1 VLKCLLL
8 CCADLEG
15 HGGHLRLA
23 GNWLEL
29 DLAENSWELRD
40 LLEEDLSRQS
50 TLLKRA
56 GQDRWLWDT
65 GKLNRLLLDG
75 QWLGQADLDHLLGDA
90 EVGRLLLNNVHHA
103 GWLGQDRDGLVQLGD
118 WGWDDDLTGAFSRQ
132 PHELWLEGC
141 WDTSATLKARGRSR
155 LVDNEGKSSQVW
167 WHDTHAWGLKVSRLL
182 TIHITAKANSAR
194 LQELWGNNLNQDA
207 VRQDLQALLWDV
219 DRDDIVLEVLD
230 DDKDLALWALLDEL
244 LTNSWEAQL
253 LSIDHNLHGTSAWD
267 QQNFSDAGQDLDNL
281 LLSLNSPGGDSNWD
295 VLGSV
300 QKKDVLTV
308 IDLVTDSHI
317 VKGANK

>member
-1 VLKCLLL
+1 LVVALCLL
-8 CCADLEG
+8 EG
-15 HGGHLRLA
+15 DGGHLRLA
-23 GNWLEL
+23 GDWLEL
-29 DLAENSWELRD
+29 NLAEHSWELRD
-40 LLEEDLSRQS
+40 LLEDNLSRQGA
-50 TLLKRA
+50 LLKRA
-56 GQDRWLWDT
+56 SQHRWLWDT
-65 GKLNRLLLDG
+65 SELNGLLLDG
-75 QWLGQADLDHLLGDA
+75 QWLGKAGLDHLLGDA
-90 EVGRLLLNNVHHA
+90 ELGSLLLNNVHHA
-103 GWLGQDRDGLVQLGD
+103 GWLGQDRDVFVKLGD

-132 PHELWLEGC
+132 LHELWLEGG
-141 WDTSATLKARGRSR
+141 WDTSATLKTRGRSR